1 MHSTIIYWVLNHVRG
16 LALAAGIWQHTS
28 KCPYPVI
35 PPVGDYP
42 KEILRDQC
50 KYIALK
56 GIYLIEDQTNR
67 DTIINILPKKVGKK
81 TPIYAFYDFKIL
93 KCS

>member
-16 LALAAGIWQHTS
+16 LALAAGIWQHTL

-56 GIYLIEDQTNR
+56 GIYVIEDQTNR

-81 TPIYAFYDFKIL
+81 PQYMHFMTSRF
-93 KCS
+93 

>member
-16 LALAAGIWQHTS
+16 LALAAGIWPHTS
-28 KCPYPVI
+28 KCPHPVI
-35 PPVGDYP
+35 LPVRDYP

-56 GIYLIEDQTNR
+56 GIYLTTEDWTNR
-67 DTIINILPKKVGKK
+67 DTIINILQRL
-81 TPIYAFYDFKIL
+81 KIRS
-93 KCS
+93 KDI